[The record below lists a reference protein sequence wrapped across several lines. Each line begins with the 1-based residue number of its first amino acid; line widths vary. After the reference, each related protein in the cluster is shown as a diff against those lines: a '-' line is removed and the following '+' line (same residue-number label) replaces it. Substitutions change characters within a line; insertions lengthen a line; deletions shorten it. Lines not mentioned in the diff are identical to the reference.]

1 MRTNEPGVGERT
13 KRGRRLSLM
22 AKLGGGTALLA
33 LLLVV
38 ITAGS
43 AVAIFSNYLD
53 RDAREKSEAAVHGL
67 EVILEAKREE
77 SRVVSLFLARYG
89 NIVED
94 VAAGNADALLQK
106 LTPMW
111 KESDLDFVT
120 VLDAKGNVVVR
131 LHEPDKKGDS
141 LAGQANVKGA
151 LRGEITTAIEPGTQI
166 PLSVRTG
173 VPLKDAS
180 GAVVG
185 ALSAGLSFSREAFVE
200 QAKEMFGAEMT
211 IFAGDVRLMTTI
223 VQDGNRVVGTK
234 LDPAIAA
241 IVLGGESYYGAAN
254 ILGAPYVTAY
264 DPIKGPDGKI
274 VGIYFSGIP
283 MAEVNAARWAVVRT
297 VLLLAG
303 ALLVLGVLLQGWFV
317 RKIVRSIRTM
327 MRFMKEA
334 ETGTLCYTREDFG
347 IRSRDEIGDM
357 ADALGSMMEKLC
369 TVIGELRG
377 DAQGTAQRA
386 QALAALSEESLASM
400 EEIGASL
407 ERANALSEQ
416 SASAL
421 EETGAGVHEVAE
433 SASAAARSSEE
444 GAEAAGQTKEIS
456 ERAVGEVEHSI
467 TLIREGG
474 RKVNQTAREMENVSR
489 SVESISGFVATIT
502 SIADQTN
509 LLALN
514 AAIEAARAGEH
525 GRGFA
530 VVADEVRKLAEQSGH
545 AAQEVQKL
553 IAGLQAGAKSSLA
566 VTGEAEEIMKQT
578 VSSAEEALAELRKAM
593 DQIARTSDAV
603 QGIAAAAE
611 EQAASAQ
618 QMTAGVE
625 QVTRSTSEVMD
636 ALHIIQSAS
645 GETVK
650 ASQDLAAEAQELL
663 ANAEK
668 IEALLSEFTVVKEK
682 AGLLP
687 R

>member
-1 MRTNEPGVGERT
+1 MKSEEAGVLKGTRS
-13 KRGRRLSLM
+13 RARLSLM
-22 AKLGGGTALLA
+22 TKLGGGTALLA

-38 ITAGS
+38 ITAGAS
-43 AVAIFSNYLD
+43 IVIFSYYLE
-53 RDAREKSEAAVHGL
+53 RDAREKARAAVRGL
-67 EVILEAKREE
+67 GSILEAKREE
-77 SRVVSLFLARYG
+77 TRVSSIFLARYG
-89 NIVED
+89 DIVED
-94 VAAGNADALLQK
+94 VKAGNSFELLVK

-120 VLDAKGNVVVR
+120 VLDAKGNVILR
-131 LHEPDKKGDS
+131 LHEPDKRGDS
-141 LAGQANVKGA
+141 LAGQRNVQGA
-151 LRGEITTAIEPGTQI
+151 LRGEVSTFIEPGTQI

-180 GAVVG
+180 GTVVG
-185 ALSAGLSFSREAFVE
+185 VLSAGLAFSREAFVD
-200 QAKEMFGAEMT
+200 QAKHMFGAEIT

-223 VQDGNRVVGTK
+223 KQNGERATGTK

-241 IVLGGESYYGAAN
+241 RVLAGQGYYGEAT
-254 ILGAPYVTAY
+254 ILGDPYVTAY
-264 DPIKGPDGKI
+264 EPIEGPDGKP
-274 VGIYFSGIP
+274 VGIYFAGIP
-283 MAEVNAARWAVVRT
+283 IAAVNAARWSVVRT
-297 VLLLAG
+297 ISLLAG
-303 ALLVLGVLLQGWFV
+303 ALLLLGVLLQGWFV

-334 ETGTLCYTREDFG
+334 ESGRLCYTRDDFG

-369 TVIGELRG
+369 SVIGELRG

-386 QALAALSEESLASM
+386 QTLAALSEESLASM
-400 EEIGASL
+400 EEIGASV
-407 ERANALSEQ
+407 ERAAGLSEH

-433 SASAAARSSEE
+433 SASAAARASEE
-444 GAEAAGQTKEIS
+444 GAEAAAQTKEIS
-456 ERAVGEVEHSI
+456 ERAVGEVEHAI
-467 TLIREGG
+467 TLIRDGG

-489 SVESISGFVATIT
+489 SVDSISGFVATIT

-578 VSSAEEALAELRKAM
+578 VSSAEGALAELRKAM
-593 DQIARTSDAV
+593 EQIARTSDAV

-636 ALHIIQSAS
+636 ALRVIRSAS

-650 ASQDLAAEAQELL
+650 ASKELASEAQELL
-663 ANAEK
+663 GNAEK
-668 IEALLSEFTVVKEK
+668 IEELLSEFTVVKEK
-682 AGLLP
+682 AGLMP

>member
-1 MRTNEPGVGERT
+1 MNVANEAAERGT
-13 KRGRRLSLM
+13 RRAGFSLM
-22 AKLGGGTALLA
+22 MKLGGGTALLA
-33 LLLVV
+33 MLLVFV
-38 ITAGS
+38 TTGA
-43 AVAIFSNYLD
+43 AVAIFSNYLE
-53 RDAREKSEAAVHGL
+53 RDAREKAAAAVNGL
-67 EVILEAKREE
+67 ENILEAKRDET
-77 SRVVSLFLARYG
+77 RMVSLFLARYG
-89 NIVED
+89 DIVED
-94 VAAGNADALLQK
+94 VKAGNSFELLVK

-120 VLDAKGNVVVR
+120 VLDAKGNVIIR
-131 LHEPDKKGDS
+131 LHEPDKRGDS
-141 LAGQANVKGA
+141 LAGQRNVQGA
-151 LRGEITTAIEPGTQI
+151 LRGEVSTFIEPGTQI

-180 GAVVG
+180 GTVVG
-185 ALSAGLSFSREAFVE
+185 VLSAGLAFSREAFVD
-200 QAKEMFGAEMT
+200 QAKHMFGAEIT

-223 VQDGNRVVGTK
+223 KQNGERATGTK

-241 IVLGGESYYGAAN
+241 RVLAGQRYYGEAT
-254 ILGAPYVTAY
+254 ILGDPYVTAY
-264 DPIKGPDGKI
+264 EPIEGPDGKP
-274 VGIYFSGIP
+274 VGIYFAGIP
-283 MAEVNAARWAVVRT
+283 MAAVNAARWSVVRT
-297 VLLLAG
+297 ISLLAG
-303 ALLVLGVLLQGWFV
+303 ALLLLGVLLQSWLV

-327 MRFMKEA
+327 MHFMKEA
-334 ETGTLCYTREDFG
+334 ESGYLYYTREDFG

-400 EEIGASL
+400 EEIGASV
-407 ERANALSEQ
+407 ERAAGLSEHG
-416 SASAL
+416 ASAL

-433 SASAAARSSEE
+433 SASAAARASEE
-444 GAEAAGQTKEIS
+444 GAEAAAQTKEIS
-456 ERAVGEVEHSI
+456 ERAVGEVEHAI
-467 TLIREGG
+467 TLIRDGG
-474 RKVNQTAREMENVSR
+474 RKVNQTAREMKNVSR
-489 SVESISGFVATIT
+489 SVDSISGFVATIT

-578 VSSAEEALAELRKAM
+578 VSSAEGALAELRKAM
-593 DQIARTSDAV
+593 EQIARTSDAV
-603 QGIAAAAE
+603 RGIAAAAE
-611 EQAASAQ
+611 EQAASTQ
-618 QMTAGVE
+618 EMTAGVE

-636 ALHIIQSAS
+636 SLRIIRSAS

-650 ASQDLAAEAQELL
+650 ASQELASEAQELL
-663 ANAEK
+663 GSAEK
-668 IEALLSEFTVVKEK
+668 IDELLSEFTVVKEK
-682 AGLLP
+682 AGLVP

>member
-1 MRTNEPGVGERT
+1 
-13 KRGRRLSLM
+13 
-22 AKLGGGTALLA
+22 
-33 LLLVV
+33 
-38 ITAGS
+38 
-43 AVAIFSNYLD
+43 
-53 RDAREKSEAAVHGL
+53 
-67 EVILEAKREE
+67 
-77 SRVVSLFLARYG
+77 
-89 NIVED
+89 
-94 VAAGNADALLQK
+94 
-106 LTPMW
+106 
-111 KESDLDFVT
+111 
-120 VLDAKGNVVVR
+120 
-131 LHEPDKKGDS
+131 
-141 LAGQANVKGA
+141 
-151 LRGEITTAIEPGTQI
+151 TQI

-173 VPLKDAS
+173 VPLKNAS

-185 ALSAGLSFSREAFVE
+185 ALSAGISFSREVFVE

-223 VQDGNRVVGTK
+223 VQDGKRVVGTK

-241 IVLGGESYYGAAN
+241 IVLGGASYNGAAN

-264 DPIKGPDGKI
+264 DPIEGPDGKV

-283 MAEVNAARWAVVRT
+283 MTEVNAARWAVVRT

-327 MRFMKEA
+327 MGFMKEA

-400 EEIGASL
+400 EEIGASV
-407 ERANALSEQ
+407 ERANALSEH

-514 AAIEAARAGEH
+514 
-525 GRGFA
+525 
-530 VVADEVRKLAEQSGH
+530 
-545 AAQEVQKL
+545 
-553 IAGLQAGAKSSLA
+553 
-566 VTGEAEEIMKQT
+566 
-578 VSSAEEALAELRKAM
+578 
-593 DQIARTSDAV
+593 
-603 QGIAAAAE
+603 
-611 EQAASAQ
+611 
-618 QMTAGVE
+618 
-625 QVTRSTSEVMD
+625 
-636 ALHIIQSAS
+636 
-645 GETVK
+645 
-650 ASQDLAAEAQELL
+650 
-663 ANAEK
+663 
-668 IEALLSEFTVVKEK
+668 
-682 AGLLP
+682 
-687 R
+687 